1 MEFEELRAAWQRE
14 KAAYPPHKVD
24 TKAILAQTMK
34 LAKQRD
40 REFKRQQMTQII
52 CGLLCLAFMADWYRR
67 EGPLLA
73 NAGLILMLL
82 CLALMLAGSIILRY
96 RLRKS
101 HPWLP
106 EEEFLNEER
115 KKIVARLA
123 LMRRNT
129 MWLSIPC
136 MLGFLT
142 WQIALSHSLNMVIAL
157 VAIAAIASAGMFCL
171 YRWKL
176 RKDLLPMLEDIDRD
190 LEQVRKDAETW
201 SWSD

>member
-14 KAAYPPHKVD
+14 KAAYPPRKVD
-24 TKAILAQTMK
+24 TKAILAETLK
-34 LAKQRD
+34 KAEQRN

-52 CGLLCLAFMADWYRR
+52 CGLICLALMADWYQR

-73 NAGLILMLL
+73 NVGLILMLL
-82 CLALMLAGSIILRY
+82 CLALMLAGTIILRY

-106 EEEFLNEER
+106 EEEFLNEQRE
-115 KKIVARLA
+115 KIVARIA

-129 MWLSIPC
+129 MWLFIPC

-142 WQIALSHSLNMVIAL
+142 WQIELSHSVGMVVAL
-157 VAIAAIASAGMFCL
+157 AAIAAIATAGMLWL

-176 RKDLLPMLEDIDRD
+176 RKDLLPILKDIDRD
-190 LEQVRKDAETW
+190 LEQAKKNTETL
-201 SWSD
+201 SD

>member
-1 MEFEELRAAWQRE
+1 MEFEELRAAWQRD
-14 KAAYPPHKVD
+14 KAAHPPRKVD

-34 LAKQRD
+34 LVEQRNRD
-40 REFKRQQMTQII
+40 FKRQQRTQIL
-52 CGLLCLAFMADWYRR
+52 CGLLCLGIMATWCSRDNS
-67 EGPLLA
+67 LLA
-73 NAGLILMLL
+73 NAGLIVMII

-96 RLRKS
+96 RQRES

-106 EEEFLNEER
+106 EEAFLNEER
-115 KKIVARLA
+115 KKIVARIA

-129 MWLSIPC
+129 MWLFIPC

-142 WQIALSHSLNMVIAL
+142 WQLELSHSHQMVIAL
-157 VAIAAIASAGMFCL
+157 LAIAAVASAGMFWL